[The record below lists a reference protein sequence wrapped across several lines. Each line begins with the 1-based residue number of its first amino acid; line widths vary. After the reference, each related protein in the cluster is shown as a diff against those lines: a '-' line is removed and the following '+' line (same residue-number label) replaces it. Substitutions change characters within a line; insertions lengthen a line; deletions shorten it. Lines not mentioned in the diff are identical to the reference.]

1 MEASLE
7 ISESLLWELHF
18 LMLAVLLGLCMRGG
32 YDLLITFRRLV
43 KHGNVWTNVEDLV
56 YCVCG
61 AFLTFSMF
69 YNENEGAP
77 RGFALAGVA
86 IGLALYHFGP
96 SRLVCWLLE
105 HVLLLVTW
113 PVRKIIKFLKKAA
126 RKMLKCP

>member
-7 ISESLLWELHF
+7 ISEGLLWELHF
-18 LMLAVLLGLCMRGG
+18 LMLAVFLGLFIRSG
-32 YDLLITFRRLV
+32 YDFLIVFRRLV
-43 KHGNVWTNVEDLV
+43 KHGSVWMGIEDFI

-61 AFLTFSMF
+61 AFLTFSLF

-86 IGLALYHFGP
+86 MGLALYHFGP

-105 HVLLLVTW
+105 HVVLLVTW
-113 PVRKIIKFLKKAA
+113 PMRKIANFFKKGV
-126 RKMLKCP
+126 KKC